1 MRWQRVDTG
10 MSMGLAV
17 SQRGFRAK
25 RLDAG
30 ILRLPLG
37 QLSSVEIQASGDRFH
52 PTRIT
57 PTPTPKDLLSATP

>member
-37 QLSSVEIQASGDRFH
+37 QLSSVEIQASQITSNEESLSLYRSIGDESR
-52 PTRIT
+52 
-57 PTPTPKDLLSATP
+57 KK